1 MFDMKGECTF
11 ESHRII
17 SWAVSYGVGGWV
29 GPVSLVPMLSGQSV
43 SKLSED
49 VESYNLVPQTSI

>member
-1 MFDMKGECTF
+1 M
-11 ESHRII
+11 S
-17 SWAVSYGVGGWV
+17 S
-29 GPVSLVPMLSGQSV
+29 VPMLSGQSV